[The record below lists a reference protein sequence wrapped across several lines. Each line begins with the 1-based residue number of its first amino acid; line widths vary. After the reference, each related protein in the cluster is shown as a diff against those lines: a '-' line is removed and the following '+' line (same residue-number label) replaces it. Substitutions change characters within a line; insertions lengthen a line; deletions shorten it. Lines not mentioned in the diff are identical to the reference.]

1 MRRLPLLL
9 ILPFTLALGGCPG
22 GDDAD
27 TATPPAGD
35 VGNYAPYAAGNRW
48 LYESAGESTP
58 DSTTGALT
66 DASLVTLPGGVDA
79 LELRTLSLSSLLY
92 VDLSYLEK
100 RPDALY
106 EVYPS
111 FRRPV
116 PGVTALPQLRFPLRA
131 GDRYTAYRYDNL
143 NSGVDDDDDDINE
156 TFSRR
161 LDIEVAG
168 VESVTV
174 PAGTFPEALKVIS
187 TYTSTTHYSTGSSG
201 SSVEEVTRWYAP
213 DVGVVQ
219 SRTATSSYGLP
230 GTVNVMR
237 LVSHRLDGVRSES
250 VAPTVQS
257 VSPAPDS
264 SVNSGFGVG
273 ASVTF
278 SEEMDPASFNDA
290 VLTIYDADGNA
301 RSGSVVYGDRRLRF
315 ATGYMLPVGNY
326 TVTLGTGPTDVLGNP
341 LAAPYTWHFTRT
353 ESSSGCTGSAQFC

>member
-9 ILPFTLALGGCPG
+9 VLPFTLALGGCLG

-58 DSTTGALT
+58 DSATGALT
-66 DASLVTLPGGVDA
+66 DASLVTLPSGLEA
-79 LELRTLSLSSLLY
+79 LELSTLSLSSLLRI
-92 VDLSYLEK
+92 DLSYLEK

-106 EVYPS
+106 EVYTS

-116 PGVTALPQLRFPLRA
+116 PGITALPQLRFPLRA
-131 GDRYTAYRYDNL
+131 GDSYTAYRYNNL
-143 NSGVDDDDDDINE
+143 DSGVDNDGDDINE

-161 LDIEVAG
+161 LDIEVTG

-187 TYTSTTHYSTGSSG
+187 TATLTTHYSTGSSG

-219 SRTATSSYGLP
+219 SRTATSSYGMP

-237 LVSHRLDGVRSES
+237 LVSHRLDGVRSEN
-250 VAPTVQS
+250 VAPTVLS

-264 SVNSGFGVG
+264 SLSSGYGI
-273 ASVTF
+273 SVTF

-315 ATGYMLPVGNY
+315 ATGYVLPVGNY

-341 LAAPYTWHFTRT
+341 LAAPYTWSFTRT
-353 ESSSGCTGSAQFC
+353 EGSSGCTGSTQFC